1 MRFFTFPEIQTE
13 TVSIVA
19 PGISPDVQ
27 EIIPGQTYYLAKDK
41 FVETIGGK
49 VQKERKSSLSDP
61 DLLAVT
67 YEIDPS

>member
-13 TVSIVA
+13 TVSIVS

-49 VQKERKSSLSDP
+49 V
-61 DLLAVT
+61 
-67 YEIDPS
+67 